1 MDLDNFK
8 NINDSF
14 GHTIGDK
21 LLIEI
26 ANRIKKCTKESDIV
40 ARLGGD
46 EFLILITNVYEK
58 QSVESY
64 LNNMLEELRNSI
76 VINGINIITSAS
88 FGAALYS
95 KDGDSFE
102 ELFKNAD
109 TAMYKAKESG
119 KRNYVFFEQWMNDD
133 IVEMVIMEDNLRTAL
148 ENNEFIL
155 HYQPK
160 YNPYDSRIDGFEA
173 LIRWNNPNLGLVS
186 PFKFIGIAEK
196 TGLIIPIGRW
206 VLENACYFIKSLH
219 NKGEKNI
226 SVAVNVSVIQL
237 VQKDFIDM
245 VNDIIKRSGVDPRY
259 INIEIT
265 ESILMES
272 IETNISKIN
281 ELKKIGVKISL
292 DDFGKG
298 YSSLTYLK
306 DIPFDTLKIDK
317 LFVDEL
323 CNEKDD
329 NAIVGTIIKLAHQ
342 MNLEVVAEGVESE
355 EQYRYLINNNC
366 DLIQG
371 YYISKPIPIEEI
383 EDVLKKYNK

>member
-1 MDLDNFK
+1 M
-8 NINDSF
+8 
-14 GHTIGDK
+14 
-21 LLIEI
+21 
-26 ANRIKKCTKESDIV
+26 
-40 ARLGGD
+40 
-46 EFLILITNVYEK
+46 
-58 QSVESY
+58 
-64 LNNMLEELRNSI
+64 
-76 VINGINIITSAS
+76 
-88 FGAALYS
+88 
-95 KDGDSFE
+95 
-102 ELFKNAD
+102 
-109 TAMYKAKESG
+109 
-119 KRNYVFFEQWMNDD
+119 
-133 IVEMVIMEDNLRTAL
+133 
-148 ENNEFIL
+148 
-155 HYQPK
+155 
-160 YNPYDSRIDGFEA
+160 
-173 LIRWNNPNLGLVS
+173 
-186 PFKFIGIAEK
+186 
-196 TGLIIPIGRW
+196 
-206 VLENACYFIKSLH
+206 LENACYFVKSLH
-219 NKGEKNI
+219 NKGERNI

-342 MNLEVVAEGVESE
+342 MNLEVVAEGVDSE
-355 EQYRYLINNNC
+355 DQYRYLINNNC

>member
-1 MDLDNFK
+1 M
-8 NINDSF
+8 
-14 GHTIGDK
+14 
-21 LLIEI
+21 
-26 ANRIKKCTKESDIV
+26 
-40 ARLGGD
+40 
-46 EFLILITNVYEK
+46 
-58 QSVESY
+58 
-64 LNNMLEELRNSI
+64 
-76 VINGINIITSAS
+76 
-88 FGAALYS
+88 
-95 KDGDSFE
+95 
-102 ELFKNAD
+102 
-109 TAMYKAKESG
+109 
-119 KRNYVFFEQWMNDD
+119 
-133 IVEMVIMEDNLRTAL
+133 
-148 ENNEFIL
+148 
-155 HYQPK
+155 
-160 YNPYDSRIDGFEA
+160 
-173 LIRWNNPNLGLVS
+173 
-186 PFKFIGIAEK
+186 
-196 TGLIIPIGRW
+196 
-206 VLENACYFIKSLH
+206 LENACYFIKSLH

>member
-1 MDLDNFK
+1 
-8 NINDSF
+8 
-14 GHTIGDK
+14 
-21 LLIEI
+21 
-26 ANRIKKCTKESDIV
+26 
-40 ARLGGD
+40 
-46 EFLILITNVYEK
+46 
-58 QSVESY
+58 
-64 LNNMLEELRNSI
+64 
-76 VINGINIITSAS
+76 
-88 FGAALYS
+88 
-95 KDGDSFE
+95 
-102 ELFKNAD
+102 
-109 TAMYKAKESG
+109 
-119 KRNYVFFEQWMNDD
+119 
-133 IVEMVIMEDNLRTAL
+133 
-148 ENNEFIL
+148 
-155 HYQPK
+155 
-160 YNPYDSRIDGFEA
+160 
-173 LIRWNNPNLGLVS
+173 
-186 PFKFIGIAEK
+186 
-196 TGLIIPIGRW
+196 
-206 VLENACYFIKSLH
+206 
-219 NKGEKNI
+219 
-226 SVAVNVSVIQL
+226 
-237 VQKDFIDM
+237 M